1 MKKVKTINN
10 FRTVKHG
17 YTEEMIPVADAES
30 QIIMELN
37 FRQFIGV
44 LADILVKYTADEE
57 PQNFKTGQAEGT
69 YTRLQNITGCFAFCI
84 KIERRF

>member
-10 FRTVKHG
+10 FRTVQNG

-37 FRQFIGV
+37 FSQFIGV

-69 YTRLQNITGCFAFCI
+69 YPHLQNINGCFAFCI
-84 KIERRF
+84 VNT

>member
-10 FRTVKHG
+10 FRTVQHG
-17 YTEEMIPVADAES
+17 YTEEMIPVADEES

-44 LADILVKYTADEE
+44 LADVLVKYAADENS
-57 PQNFKTGQAEGT
+57 QNFKTGQAEGIHPC
-69 YTRLQNITGCFAFCI
+69 LQNIYGCFSFSYC
-84 KIERRF
+84 